1 MYIAMYRFRESRGR
15 EEEFVEIWRNRD
27 SYLDDVEGSN
37 DFQLLRVEAGEDGT
51 VPPQLKAEKGVT
63 AGVVSMGVELRH
75 LEPKRSAHHREKP
88 TAACGRRYAAREARR
103 SNR

>member
-1 MYIAMYRFRESRGR
+1 MQIEMNRFRVSRGR

-27 SYLDDVEGSN
+27 SYLDDVEGIK
-37 DFQLLRVEAGEDGT
+37 DFQLLRGEAEEDAT
-51 VPPQLKAEKGVT
+51 VPPQLKVEKGVT

-88 TAACGRRYAAREARR
+88 TASCGL
-103 SNR
+103 